1 MKKLFSIML
10 ACLLFLSSFTIA
22 FAEEKKEILEKES
35 ILSAL
40 FEADILTIR
49 TAIDNR
55 IISCEELVSYYLE
68 RIEKYNKS
76 FNCFITICYESL
88 DVAKERDKALAD
100 GKNKGSLFGVPIVI
114 KDNMNLEGFYTT
126 NGHKFEDSQISADN
140 AYVVSL
146 LLKEGAI
153 IVGKTNMSTDAQ
165 DARASVSQV
174 KGETKNAYSTI
185 LAAGGSSGGTA
196 SAVSLNFSTAG
207 LGTDTNSSLRIP
219 AILNGCYSL
228 RPTLNKISF
237 KGCTHLNNSRD
248 AIGAVTR
255 SIYDQAIMLDV
266 LTENK
271 YSYERNLNS
280 SAISGLK
287 LGILSELSGPV
298 EPSLITETDE
308 ALKEK
313 KIKQFDLQ
321 QRTEKNID
329 TEVMNAFNTAVNN
342 LKSCGAEVVTVS
354 MPELFELAYPTF
366 EKHDFSIKKTFYNQI
381 KEFMKENDLDA
392 LIFPTYLSTPL
403 KSGTDSSG
411 KYWNVWNQVF
421 LNNCRVISPSTSM
434 PEMSLLIGYHSSGAG
449 IGMEIL
455 SDKNT
460 EQLLLNIT
468 YSYTQRFE
476 ARKVPNTAPDLYSK
490 WNVGSLNDILEKYDI
505 PALSDKVIIIETTT
519 RETTTETTETTE
531 ESTVT
536 ETETELIDE
545 TEPTA
550 STTSETEV
558 TTNEKIDEDEKS
570 PSTLPILLIIAGV
583 VMIIGASVF
592 LIIKKKK
599 SNYIK

>member
-1 MKKLFSIML
+1 MKRIFSVILASILFFS
-10 ACLLFLSSFTIA
+10 CFTMA
-22 FAEEKKEILEKES
+22 FAENKKTVVEKES

-55 IISCEELVSYYLE
+55 VISCEELTSYYLE
-68 RIEKYNKS
+68 RIEKYNMS
-76 FNCFITICYESL
+76 YNCFITICYESL
-88 DVAKERDKALAD
+88 DVAKERDKALAN
-100 GKNKGSLFGVPIVI
+100 GKNKGALFGVPVVI

-126 NGHKFEDSQISADN
+126 NGHKFEDSDVATDN

-165 DARASVSQV
+165 DARTSYSKV
-174 KGETKNAYSTI
+174 KGETKNAYNTLLS
-185 LAAGGSSGGTA
+185 AGGSSGGTA
-196 SAVSLNFSTAG
+196 SAVSLNFAVAG

-237 KGCTHLNNSRD
+237 DGCTHLNNSRD
-248 AIGAVTR
+248 VIGAVTR
-255 SIYDQAIMLDV
+255 SVYDQAIMLDV

-271 YSYERNLNS
+271 YSYERKLNS

-287 LGILSELSGPV
+287 FGVLSELTYPV
-298 EPSLITETDE
+298 ETSLITETDE
-308 ALKEK
+308 NLREK

-321 QRTEKNID
+321 YRTENNMD
-329 TEVMNAFNTAVNN
+329 AEVSSTFQNAVNN
-342 LKSCGAEVVTVS
+342 LKNCGAEVVTVS

-366 EKHDFSIKKTFYNQI
+366 QKHDFSIKKTFYNQI
-381 KEFMKENDLDA
+381 KAFMKENDLDA

-411 KYWNVWNQVF
+411 KYWNVWSQVF

-455 SDKNT
+455 TDKNN
-460 EQLLLNIT
+460 EQLLLNIA
-468 YSYTQRFE
+468 YSYTQRYDC
-476 ARKVPNTAPDLYSK
+476 RKIPSGAPDLYSK
-490 WNVGSLNDILEKYDI
+490 WNIGSLEDILEKYDI
-505 PALSDKVIIIETTT
+505 PALSDKVIVIETTT
-519 RETTTETTETTE
+519 KKTTTEETTEQSESITETSSTTEPTSLTETTSAVVSELVE
-531 ESTVT
+531 E
-536 ETETELIDE
+536 DN
-545 TEPTA
+545 PP
-550 STTSETEV
+550 
-558 TTNEKIDEDEKS
+558 NF
-570 PSTLPILLIIAGV
+570 LPILIIICV
-583 VMIIGASVF
+583 IIGSGISVF
-592 LIIKKKK
+592 FIIKKKK
-599 SNYIK
+599 E

>member
-1 MKKLFSIML
+1 MKKIFSIIL
-10 ACLLFLSSFTIA
+10 ACIFFFSSFTVA
-22 FAEEKKEILEKES
+22 FAEDKKATVEKEA

-76 FNCFITICYESL
+76 YNCFITICYEAL

-100 GKNKGSLFGVPIVI
+100 GKNKGSLFGVPVVI

-126 NGHKFEDSQISADN
+126 NGHKFEDSEIATDN

-146 LLKEGAI
+146 LLKEGAV

-165 DARASVSQV
+165 DARTSYSKN
-174 KGETKNAYSTI
+174 KGETKNAYNTI
-185 LAAGGSSGGTA
+185 LSAGGSSGGTA
-196 SAVSLNFSTAG
+196 AAVSLNFSVAG

-228 RPTLNKISF
+228 RPTLNQISF
-237 KGCTHLNNSRD
+237 KGCTNLNNSRD
-248 AIGAVTR
+248 VVGAVTR
-255 SIYDQAIMLDV
+255 SVYDQAIMLDV

-271 YSYERNLNS
+271 YSYERNLNPN
-280 SAISGLK
+280 ALNGMK
-287 LGILSELSGPV
+287 FGILSELTYPV
-298 EPSLITETDE
+298 DASVITEADE
-308 ALKEK
+308 ALREK
-313 KIKQFDLQ
+313 KIKQFDIQ
-321 QRTEKNID
+321 YRTEKNID
-329 TEVMNAFNTAVNN
+329 TEVEATFQNAVNN
-342 LKSCGAEVVTVS
+342 LKNSGARVVTVS
-354 MPELFELAYPTF
+354 MPQLFDSAYKTF
-366 EKHDFSIKKTFYNQI
+366 EKHDFSIKKEFYNEI
-381 KEFMKENDLDA
+381 KAFMNKNDLDA

-460 EQLLLNIT
+460 EQLLLNIA
-468 YSYTQRFE
+468 YSYT
-476 ARKVPNTAPDLYSK
+476 ARYECRKIPSGAPDLYSK
-490 WNVGSLNDILEKYDI
+490 WNVGSLNDILEKYEI
-505 PALSDKVIIIETTT
+505 PALSDKLIIIETTT
-519 RETTTETTETTE
+519 KETTTETTTQKSTAEQSET
-531 ESTVT
+531 ESVT
-536 ETETELIDE
+536 ETEATS
-545 TEPTA
+545 
-550 STTSETEV
+550 STTATET
-558 TTNEKIDEDEKS
+558 TTEKDKQSDNNSKS
-570 PSTLPILLIIAGV
+570 ILPVILIAAGT

-599 SNYIK
+599 E

>member
-1 MKKLFSIML
+1 MKRFFSIIL
-10 ACLLFLSSFTIA
+10 TSILFFSSFTIA
-22 FAEEKKEILEKES
+22 FAKNDRTMVEKES

-49 TAIDNR
+49 TAIDSR
-55 IISCEELVSYYLE
+55 MISCEELTSYYLE

-76 FNCFITICYESL
+76 YNCFITICYEAL
-88 DVAKERDKALAD
+88 DVAKERDKALEN
-100 GKNKGSLFGVPIVI
+100 GENEGSLFGVPVVI

-126 NGHKFEDSQISADN
+126 NGHKFEDSKIAADN

-165 DARASVSQV
+165 DARTSYSKV
-174 KGETKNAYSTI
+174 KGETKNAYNTLLS
-185 LAAGGSSGGTA
+185 AGGSSGGTA
-196 SAVSLNFSTAG
+196 AAVSLNFATAG

-248 AIGAVTR
+248 VVGAVTR
-255 SIYDQAIMLDV
+255 SVYDQAIMLDV

-287 LGILSELSGPV
+287 FGILSELTYPV
-298 EPSLITETDE
+298 ETSLITETDE
-308 ALKEK
+308 DLKEK
-313 KIKQFDLQ
+313 KIKKFDIQ
-321 QRTEKNID
+321 YRTEKNID
-329 TEVMNAFNTAVNN
+329 SEVAAAFQNAVNN
-342 LKSCGAEVVTVS
+342 LENCGAEVVTVS
-354 MPELFELAYPTF
+354 MPQLFELAYPTF
-366 EKHDFSIKKTFYNQI
+366 QKHDFSIKKTFYNQI
-381 KEFMKENDLDA
+381 KAFMEENDLDA

-411 KYWNVWNQVF
+411 KYWNVWSQVF

-460 EQLLLNIT
+460 EQLLLNIA
-468 YSYTQRFE
+468 YSYTQRYE
-476 ARKVPNTAPDLYSK
+476 CRKIPSGTPDLYSK
-490 WNVGSLNDILEKYDI
+490 WNVGSLEDILEKYDI

-519 RETTTETTETTE
+519 RETTTQESTTTPTEPESVTESITETSSMTETTSAVVIEPVE
-531 ESTVT
+531 E
-536 ETETELIDE
+536 D
-545 TEPTA
+545 
-550 STTSETEV
+550 
-558 TTNEKIDEDEKS
+558 DS
-570 PSTLPILLIIAGV
+570 PDFLPILLIIVGI
-583 VMIIGASVF
+583 VMILGISIF
-592 LIIKKKK
+592 LIIKKRKE
-599 SNYIK
+599 

>member
-1 MKKLFSIML
+1 MKKLFSIIL
-10 ACLLFLSSFTIA
+10 ACILLFSSFAVA
-22 FAEEKKEILEKES
+22 FAEDKKAIVEKEA

-76 FNCFITICYESL
+76 YNCFITICYESL
-88 DVAKERDKALAD
+88 DVAKERDKALSD
-100 GKNKGSLFGVPIVI
+100 GKNKGALFGVPVVI

-126 NGHKFEDSQISADN
+126 NGHKFEDCEIATDN

-146 LLKEGAI
+146 LLKEGAV

-165 DARASVSQV
+165 DARTSSSQI
-174 KGETKNAYSTI
+174 KGETKNAYNTI
-185 LAAGGSSGGTA
+185 LSAGGSSGGTA
-196 SAVSLNFSTAG
+196 AAVSLNFSVAG

-228 RPTLNKISF
+228 RPTLNQISF

-248 AIGAVTR
+248 AVGAVTR
-255 SIYDQAIMLDV
+255 SIYDQAIMLDA

-280 SAISGLK
+280 NALNGMK
-287 LGILSELSGPV
+287 FGILSELTYPV
-298 EPSLITETDE
+298 DDSLITETDE
-308 ALKEK
+308 ALREK
-313 KIKQFDLQ
+313 KIKQFDIQ
-321 QRTEKNID
+321 YRTEKNID
-329 TEVMNAFNTAVNN
+329 AEVSATFQNAVNN
-342 LKSCGAEVVTVS
+342 LKNSGAEVITVS
-354 MPELFELAYPTF
+354 MPHLFESAYKTF
-366 EKHDFSIKKTFYNQI
+366 EKHDFSIKKEFYNEI
-381 KEFMKENDLDA
+381 NAFMGKNDLDA

-460 EQLLLNIT
+460 EQLLLNIA
-468 YSYTQRFE
+468 YSYTSRYQC
-476 ARKVPNTAPDLYSK
+476 RKIPTGAPDLYSK
-490 WNVGSLNDILEKYDI
+490 WNVGSLNDILEKYEI
-505 PALSDKVIIIETTT
+505 PAISDKLIIIETTT
-519 RETTTETTETTE
+519 KETTTETTTE
-531 ESTVT
+531 ESATEQTETGTAT
-536 ETETELIDE
+536 ETETTPPITTDVA
-545 TEPTA
+545 TEN
-550 STTSETEV
+550 
-558 TTNEKIDEDEKS
+558 NEQSNNNSKS
-570 PSTLPILLIIAGV
+570 IIPIILIIAGA
-583 VMIIGASVF
+583 VMIIGASIF
-592 LIIKKKK
+592 LVVKKKK
-599 SNYIK
+599 E

>member
-1 MKKLFSIML
+1 ML
-10 ACLLFLSSFTIA
+10 ACLLLFNSFTVA
-22 FAEEKKEILEKES
+22 FAEEKKEIAEKES

-40 FEADILTIR
+40 YEADILTIR

-100 GKNKGSLFGVPIVI
+100 GKNNGSLFGVPIVI

-126 NGHKFEDSQISADN
+126 NGHKFEDSEIATDN

-165 DARASVSQV
+165 DARTSSSQV
-174 KGETKNAYSTI
+174 KGETKNAYSTV
-185 LAAGGSSGGTA
+185 LSAGGSSGGTA

-207 LGTDTNSSLRIP
+207 LGTDTNSSLRVP

-228 RPTLNKISF
+228 RTTLNKISF

-248 AIGAVTR
+248 VIGAVTR

-287 LGILSELSGPV
+287 LGVLSELTYPV
-298 EPSLITETDE
+298 ETSLITETDE
-308 ALKEK
+308 ELKTK

-321 QRTEKNID
+321 YRTENNID
-329 TEVMNAFNTAVNN
+329 KEIATAFENAVEN
-342 LKSCGAEVVTVS
+342 LKICGAEVVTVS

-434 PEMSLLIGYHSSGAG
+434 PELSLLIGYHSSGAG

-455 SDKNT
+455 SDKDT
-460 EQLLLNIT
+460 EQMLLNIA

-490 WNVGSLNDILEKYDI
+490 WNIGSLNDILEKYDI
-505 PALSDKVIIIETTT
+505 PAISDKVIVIETTT
-519 RETTTETTETTE
+519 REIATE

-558 TTNEKIDEDEKS
+558 TTNEKIDEYESS
-570 PSTLPILLIIAGV
+570 PSIFPTLIIIGVLLILGA
-583 VMIIGASVF
+583 IIF
-592 LIIKKKK
+592 LIINKKKE
-599 SNYIK
+599 

>member
-1 MKKLFSIML
+1 ML
-10 ACLLFLSSFTIA
+10 ACLLLFNSFTVA
-22 FAEEKKEILEKES
+22 FAEEKKEIAEKES

-40 FEADILTIR
+40 YEADILTIR

-100 GKNKGSLFGVPIVI
+100 GKNNGSLFGVPIVI

-126 NGHKFEDSQISADN
+126 NGHKFEDSEIATDN

-165 DARASVSQV
+165 DARTSSSQV
-174 KGETKNAYSTI
+174 KGETKNAYSTV
-185 LAAGGSSGGTA
+185 LSAGGSSGGTA

-207 LGTDTNSSLRIP
+207 LGTDTNSSLRLP

-228 RPTLNKISF
+228 RTTLNKISF

-248 AIGAVTR
+248 VIGAVTR

-287 LGILSELSGPV
+287 LGVLSELTYPV
-298 EPSLITETDE
+298 ETSLITETDE
-308 ALKEK
+308 ELKTK

-321 QRTEKNID
+321 YRTENNID
-329 TEVMNAFNTAVNN
+329 KEIATAFENAVEN
-342 LKSCGAEVVTVS
+342 LKICGAEVVTVS

-455 SDKNT
+455 SDKDT
-460 EQLLLNIT
+460 EQMLLNIA

-490 WNVGSLNDILEKYDI
+490 WNIGSLNDILEKYDI
-505 PALSDKVIIIETTT
+505 PAISDKVIVIETTT
-519 RETTTETTETTE
+519 REIATETSTE

-545 TEPTA
+545 TEPTV

-558 TTNEKIDEDEKS
+558 TTNEKIDEDESS
-570 PSTLPILLIIAGV
+570 PSIFPSLIIIGVLLILGA
-583 VMIIGASVF
+583 IIF
-592 LIIKKKK
+592 LIINKKKE
-599 SNYIK
+599 

>member
-1 MKKLFSIML
+1 MKKLFSVIL
-10 ACLLFLSSFTIA
+10 ASILFFSCFTMA
-22 FAEEKKEILEKES
+22 FAENKKTVVEKES

-55 IISCEELVSYYLE
+55 VISCEELTSYYLE

-76 FNCFITICYESL
+76 YNCFITICYESL
-88 DVAKERDKALAD
+88 DVAKERDTALAN
-100 GKNKGSLFGVPIVI
+100 GKNKGALFGVPVVI

-126 NGHKFEDSQISADN
+126 NGHKFEDSEVATDN

-165 DARASVSQV
+165 DARTSFSKV
-174 KGETKNAYSTI
+174 KGETKNAYNTLLS
-185 LAAGGSSGGTA
+185 AGGSSGGTA
-196 SAVSLNFSTAG
+196 SAVSLNFAVAG

-228 RPTLNKISF
+228 RPTLNKIPF
-237 KGCTHLNNSRD
+237 DGCTHLNNSRD
-248 AIGAVTR
+248 VIGAVTR
-255 SIYDQAIMLDV
+255 SVYDQAIMLDV

-271 YSYERNLNS
+271 YSYERKLNS

-287 LGILSELSGPV
+287 FGVLSELTYPV
-298 EPSLITETDE
+298 ETSLITETDE
-308 ALKEK
+308 ELREK

-321 QRTEKNID
+321 YRTEKNMD
-329 TEVMNAFNTAVNN
+329 TEVSSTFQNAVNN
-342 LKSCGAEVVTVS
+342 LKNCGAEVVTVS

-366 EKHDFSIKKTFYNQI
+366 QKHDFSIKKTFYNQI
-381 KEFMKENDLDA
+381 KAFMKENDLDA

-411 KYWNVWNQVF
+411 KYWNVWSQVF

-455 SDKNT
+455 TDKNN
-460 EQLLLNIT
+460 EQLLLNIA
-468 YSYTQRFE
+468 YSYTQRYDC
-476 ARKVPNTAPDLYSK
+476 RKIPSGAPDLYSK
-490 WNVGSLNDILEKYDI
+490 WNIGSLEDILEKYDI

-519 RETTTETTETTE
+519 EETTEQSESITETSSTTEPTSLTETTSAVVSEPVE
-531 ESTVT
+531 E
-536 ETETELIDE
+536 DN
-545 TEPTA
+545 PP
-550 STTSETEV
+550 
-558 TTNEKIDEDEKS
+558 NF
-570 PSTLPILLIIAGV
+570 LPILLIVVGV
-583 VMIIGASVF
+583 VMILGISIF
-592 LIIKKKK
+592 LIIKKRKE
-599 SNYIK
+599 

>member
-1 MKKLFSIML
+1 MKRFFSIIL
-10 ACLLFLSSFTIA
+10 ACILFFSSFTIA
-22 FAEEKKEILEKES
+22 FAEDKKSIVEKES

-49 TAIDNR
+49 TAIDSR
-55 IISCEELVSYYLE
+55 IISCEELVSYYIE

-76 FNCFITICYESL
+76 YNCFITICYESL

-100 GKNKGSLFGVPIVI
+100 SKNKGSLFGVPVVI

-126 NGHKFEDSQISADN
+126 NGHKIEDCEIATDN

-146 LLKEGAI
+146 LLKEGAV

-165 DARASVSQV
+165 DARTSYSKI

-185 LAAGGSSGGTA
+185 LSAGGSSGGTA
-196 SAVSLNFSTAG
+196 AAVSLNFSVAG

-248 AIGAVTR
+248 VVGAVTR

-287 LGILSELSGPV
+287 LGVLSELSGPI
-298 EPSLITETDE
+298 ETSLITETDE

-321 QRTEKNID
+321 YRTEKNID
-329 TEVMNAFNTAVNN
+329 TEVINTFNTAVNN
-342 LKSCGAEVVTVS
+342 LKSCGAEVVSVS
-354 MPELFELAYPTF
+354 MPQLFESAYKTF
-366 EKHDFSIKKTFYNQI
+366 VKHDFSIKKEFYNEI
-381 KEFMKENDLDA
+381 KAFMKENDLDA
-392 LIFPTYLSTPL
+392 LVFPTYLSTPL

-460 EQLLLNIT
+460 EQMLLNVA

-476 ARKVPNTAPDLYSK
+476 ARKVPSGAPDLYSK
-490 WNVGSLNDILEKYDI
+490 WNVGSLNDILQKYEI
-505 PALSDKVIIIETTT
+505 PAISDKVIVIETTT
-519 RETTTETTETTE
+519 KKTTTETTTEETTTE
-531 ESTVT
+531 QT
-536 ETETELIDE
+536 ETKPITETDIS
-545 TEPTA
+545 
-550 STTSETEV
+550 STTSTTES
-558 TTNEKIDEDEKS
+558 TTNPENSEQDNSK
-570 PSTLPILLIIAGV
+570 PFLPILFIIVGV
-583 VMIIGASVF
+583 VLIIGATIF
-592 LIIKKKK
+592 LVIKKKK
-599 SNYIK
+599 E

>member
-1 MKKLFSIML
+1 MKRIFSVILASILFFS
-10 ACLLFLSSFTIA
+10 CFTMA
-22 FAEEKKEILEKES
+22 FAENKKTVVEKES

-55 IISCEELVSYYLE
+55 VISCEELTSYYLE

-76 FNCFITICYESL
+76 YNCFITICYESL
-88 DVAKERDKALAD
+88 DVAKERDKALAN
-100 GKNKGSLFGVPIVI
+100 GKNKGALFGVPVVI

-126 NGHKFEDSQISADN
+126 NGHKFEDSEVATDN

-165 DARASVSQV
+165 DARTSFSKV
-174 KGETKNAYSTI
+174 KGETKNAYNTLLS
-185 LAAGGSSGGTA
+185 AGGSSGGTA
-196 SAVSLNFSTAG
+196 SAVSLNFAVAG

-228 RPTLNKISF
+228 RPTLNKIPF
-237 KGCTHLNNSRD
+237 DGCTHLNNSRD
-248 AIGAVTR
+248 VIGAVTR
-255 SIYDQAIMLDV
+255 SVYDQAIMLDV

-271 YSYERNLNS
+271 YSYERKLNS

-287 LGILSELSGPV
+287 FGILSELTYPV
-298 EPSLITETDE
+298 ETSLITETDE
-308 ALKEK
+308 ELREK

-321 QRTEKNID
+321 YRTEKNMD
-329 TEVMNAFNTAVNN
+329 TEVSSTFQNAVNN
-342 LKSCGAEVVTVS
+342 LKNCGAEVVTVS

-366 EKHDFSIKKTFYNQI
+366 QKHDFSIKKTFYNQI
-381 KEFMKENDLDA
+381 KAFMKENDLDA

-411 KYWNVWNQVF
+411 KYWNVWSQVF

-455 SDKNT
+455 TDKNN
-460 EQLLLNIT
+460 EQLLLNIA
-468 YSYTQRFE
+468 YSYTQRYDC
-476 ARKVPNTAPDLYSK
+476 RKIPSGAPDLYSK
-490 WNVGSLNDILEKYDI
+490 WNIGSLEDILEKYDI

-519 RETTTETTETTE
+519 KETTTEETIEQSESITETSSTTEPTSLTETTSAVVSEPVE
-531 ESTVT
+531 E
-536 ETETELIDE
+536 DN
-545 TEPTA
+545 PP
-550 STTSETEV
+550 
-558 TTNEKIDEDEKS
+558 NF
-570 PSTLPILLIIAGV
+570 LPILLIVVGV
-583 VMIIGASVF
+583 VMILGISIF
-592 LIIKKKK
+592 LIIKKRKE
-599 SNYIK
+599 

>member
-1 MKKLFSIML
+1 MKKLFSTIL
-10 ACLLFLSSFTIA
+10 ACILFFSSFTVGY
-22 FAEEKKEILEKES
+22 AEGKKNIVEKES

-40 FEADILTIR
+40 FEADIPTIR

-68 RIEKYNKS
+68 RIEKYNKAY
-76 FNCFITICYESL
+76 NCFITICYESL

-114 KDNMNLEGFYTT
+114 KDNMNLKGFYTT
-126 NGHKFEDSQISADN
+126 NGHKLEDSKIATEN
-140 AYVVSL
+140 AHVVSL
-146 LLKEGAI
+146 LLKEGAV

-165 DARASVSQV
+165 DARASYSKI
-174 KGETKNAYSTI
+174 KGETKNAYNTI
-185 LAAGGSSGGTA
+185 LSAGGSSGGTA
-196 SAVSLNFSTAG
+196 AAVSLNFATAG

-237 KGCTHLNNSRD
+237 NGCTHLNNSRD
-248 AIGAVTR
+248 VIGAVTR

-266 LTENK
+266 MTENK

-287 LGILSELSGPV
+287 LGVLSELTYPV
-298 EPSLITETDE
+298 ETSSITETDE
-308 ALKEK
+308 ELKEK
-313 KIKQFDLQ
+313 IIKKFDIQ
-321 QRTEKNID
+321 YRTEKNID
-329 TEVMNAFNTAVNN
+329 TEVASAFQNAVNN
-342 LKSCGAEVVTVS
+342 LQRCGAEVVTVS
-354 MPELFELAYPTF
+354 MPQLFESSYKTF
-366 EKHDFSIKKTFYNQI
+366 EKNDFSIKKEFYNEI
-381 KEFMKENDLDA
+381 KVFMKENDLDA
-392 LIFPTYLSTPL
+392 IIFPTYLSTPL

-460 EQLLLNIT
+460 EQLLLNIA

-476 ARKVPNTAPDLYSK
+476 CRKIPTGAPDLYSK
-490 WNVGSLNDILEKYDI
+490 WNVGSLNDILEKYEI
-505 PALSDKVIIIETTT
+505 PALSDKVIVIETTT
-519 RETTTETTETTE
+519 EPTTTETTTE
-531 ESTVT
+531 ETTVT
-536 ETETELIDE
+536 ETESVAE
-545 TEPTA
+545 TETTA
-550 STTSETEV
+550 STKSETEV
-558 TTNEKIDEDEKS
+558 TINEKIDEDEKS
-570 PSTLPILLIIAGV
+570 PSILPILLIIVGV
-583 VMIIGASVF
+583 VMIIGATVF

-599 SNYIK
+599 E